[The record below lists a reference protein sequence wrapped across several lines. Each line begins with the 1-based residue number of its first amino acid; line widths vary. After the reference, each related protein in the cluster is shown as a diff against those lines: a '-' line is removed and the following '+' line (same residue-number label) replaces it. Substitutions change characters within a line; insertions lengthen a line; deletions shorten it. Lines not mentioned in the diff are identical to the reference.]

1 MLTLFLH
8 RIARDGPCEEEH
20 LLLLNKLVQIGAD
33 INAMDTFKHSALYLA
48 AKRGHVDTVKRL
60 ITLKVCLV
68 LAA

>member
-1 MLTLFLH
+1 M
-8 RIARDGPCEEEH
+8 
-20 LLLLNKLVQIGAD
+20 LNKLVQIGAD